1 MGAARP
7 RIVLDT
13 NLLVPGVVGATAVP
27 PGPSASASLIRAW
40 TAGYCTLVVS
50 DPLLDEYEDVM
61 QRQPFGIAARAA
73 AMFREVIANRAVV
86 VKVRESRSLL
96 TRDPDDDVVLKTALA
111 GKAEMLV
118 TNNVD
123 DFREIAALPGGTAG
137 LCYRGVRVVGLPAC
151 LAAIRA
157 THADAERAMRRR
169 RRWP

>member
-1 MGAARP
+1 M
-7 RIVLDT
+7 LDT

-40 TAGYCTLVVS
+40 AAGYCTLVVS
-50 DPLLDEYEDVM
+50 DRLLDEYEDVM

-73 AMFREVIANRAVV
+73 AMFRQVITNRALV
-86 VKVRESRSLL
+86 VKVRKSRSVL
-96 TRDPDDDVVLKTALA
+96 TRDPDDDMVLKTAIA
-111 GKAEMLV
+111 GKADMLV

-123 DFREIAALPGGTAG
+123 DFREIAALPGGTAD
-137 LCYRGVRVVGLPAC
+137 LCYRGVRVVGLAAC

-157 THADAERAMRRR
+157 THADAERAMRRP

>member
-1 MGAARP
+1 MNAPRP

-40 TAGYCTLVVS
+40 AAGCCTLVVS

-73 AMFREVIANRAVV
+73 ATFREVITNRAVV
-86 VKVRESRSLL
+86 VAVRKSRPLL
-96 TRDPDDDVVLKTALA
+96 TRDPDDDFVLKTAVA
-111 GKAEMLV
+111 GKADLLV

-123 DFREIAALPGGTAG
+123 DFGEIAALPGGTAD
-137 LCYRGVRVVGLPAC
+137 LCYRGVCVVGLAAC

-157 THADAERAMRRR
+157 EHAEAERAMRRR